1 MTASRM
7 GEPQTGRAVGPSL
20 DLARIRKDFPILD
33 RPIRGKRLAYLDSA
47 ASAQK
52 PTVVVETLRD
62 FYLNSNANVHRGVHL
77 LAEEAT
83 TRYDNARERVR
94 RFLNAATADE
104 IVFTHGTTAGLNLLA
119 QGWAAIAL
127 RPGDEIILTM
137 MEHHSN
143 IVPWQLAAHRVGAV
157 IRVVPLLPDGSVDFD
172 AYARLVTERTR
183 LVAVSHI
190 SNVLGTVAP
199 VAKMAALA
207 HQVGAVI
214 VVDAAQSVPHVEV
227 DVRALDC
234 DFLVFSG
241 HKLYGPMG
249 IGVLYGRKHL
259 LDRLPPWQGGGG
271 MIEKVTFEATTWAKP
286 PARFEAGTPPVAEAV
301 GLAAAIDYLTHL
313 DLAAVKAH
321 EDQLVCEASERLAR
335 IEKLRLIGTAP
346 GKTAVVSFVIDE
358 IHPHDLGTI
367 LDGSGVAVRAGHHC
381 AQPLM
386 RHYGVPA
393 TVRASF
399 GVYNTREDIDQLIDA
414 IGEARRR
421 FAL

>member
-1 MTASRM
+1 M
-7 GEPQTGRAVGPSL
+7 
-20 DLARIRKDFPILD
+20 
-33 RPIRGKRLAYLDSA
+33 
-47 ASAQK
+47 
-52 PTVVVETLRD
+52 
-62 FYLNSNANVHRGVHL
+62 
-77 LAEEAT
+77 
-83 TRYDNARERVR
+83 
-94 RFLNAATADE
+94 
-104 IVFTHGTTAGLNLLA
+104 
-119 QGWAAIAL
+119 
-127 RPGDEIILTM
+127 
-137 MEHHSN
+137 
-143 IVPWQLAAHRVGAV
+143 AAHRIGAV
-157 IRVVPLLPDGSVDFD
+157 IRVVPLLPDGSLDLE
-172 AYARLVTERTR
+172 AYAKLLGERTR
-183 LVAVSHI
+183 LVAVSHV

-199 VAKMAALA
+199 IARMAALA
-207 HQVGAVI
+207 HQVGAII

-301 GLAAAIDYLTHL
+301 GLAAAIDYLTRL

-346 GKTAVVSFVIDE
+346 GKTAVVSFVLDD

-414 IGEARRR
+414 IGQARRR

>member
-1 MTASRM
+1 MTASRA
-7 GEPQTGRAVGPSL
+7 GRLQAGRANVPAL
-20 DLARIRKDFPILD
+20 DLASIRNDFPILE
-33 RPIRGKRLAYLDSA
+33 RSVRGKRLAYLDSA
-47 ASAQK
+47 ATAQK
-52 PTVVVETLRD
+52 PSVVVETLRD

-94 RFLNAATADE
+94 RFLNAWSVDE

-127 RPGDEIILTM
+127 KPGDEIVLTM

-143 IVPWQLAAHRVGAV
+143 IVPWQLAAHRIGAV
-157 IRVVPLLPDGSVDFD
+157 IRVVPLLPDGSLDLE
-172 AYARLVTERTR
+172 AYARLLNNRTR

-207 HQVGAVI
+207 HQVGAII

-249 IGVLYGRKHL
+249 IGVLYGRKQL

-301 GLAAAIDYLTHL
+301 GLAAAIDYLTQL

-335 IEKLRLIGTAP
+335 IERLRLIGTAP
-346 GKTAVVSFVIDE
+346 GKTAVVSFVLDD

-414 IGEARRR
+414 IDEARRR
-421 FAL
+421 FSL